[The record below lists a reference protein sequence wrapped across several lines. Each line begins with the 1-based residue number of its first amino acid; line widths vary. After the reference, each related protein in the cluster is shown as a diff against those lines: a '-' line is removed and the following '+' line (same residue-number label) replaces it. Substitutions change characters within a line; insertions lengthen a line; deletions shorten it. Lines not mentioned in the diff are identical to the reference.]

1 MPSLSSSVKLDNPL
15 IPNSNGWA
23 NHGLPAA
30 CAKATLPYVSGVS
43 SAGSPLYKV
52 NCTSAVDLEGW
63 DFGDTYQSGGI
74 PVTMGS
80 ASGACTFANNNM
92 NDSANIWAIGSHA
105 NMFYSGGTCPGGMTI
120 SNNYFDFKADTTWVG
135 SFTYGVQFNNLLG
148 NVTFKYNHW
157 GNAPYR
163 PVGFG
168 PSCSVNAAITADY
181 NDQNVAWQPTTLDA
195 AHGDSGVNFEC
206 TTSPA
211 AVSVTL
217 DDEYNFQLNNKGSS
231 SGTGAYVPANVG
243 NTPGLGLPFTFK
255 GNVVISNAF
264 DVPANITFPVSGT
277 LATVNSI
284 TNNYGDVNVTPV
296 NNGDYI
302 YNTTFGRI
310 GQWANNSSTIY
321 SSPTGY
327 EGMYVATSDG
337 TNPISPGQN
346 IGDPG
351 HPDMVCG
358 VSSHVCAKMFL
369 GNNLFSSFQFWGG
382 NAVGTYLFIE
392 PYANSSPFTA
402 GEALDDTGCAYSGQP
417 VGFNLIGANAGGTGT
432 YPSCSGGTAN
442 TIEMPLL
449 FSSGA
454 CSSLRVCVSTGQR
467 GTYNFG
473 ATPSQTNVTLNV
485 DAIGNPVSTT
495 LWMDDRAGVTSAS
508 GAFSVGAA
516 SVGLSSAYAFSANV
530 VGSVLWDSTQGA
542 AICTVASVTGTYT
555 VNCVGTTA
563 IASTGT
569 SDAVTFQGNG
579 PGGTGAGQPIA
590 YWNADVED
598 NQVDLSGAFHWVPYA
613 STYANLTPND
623 GTGSGGIQNSDL
635 NSGSSL
641 SSFITIN
648 PNTGIGTQYAPA
660 TGTFAP

>member
-1 MPSLSSSVKLDNPL
+1 MRRFLYALSALALTISIPAWAWIHGNNIVGFTYASCRVTATQSVDGCQNAPPIAFNGHTLPYIYRGSSNLNSYATSYLITGKGWTNTSLQSNPPNYHLPDHNVPSVDYPTGVNWAQLQTWAAANSVTMPSLSSSVKLDNPL

-243 NTPGLGLPFTFK
+243 NTPGLET
-255 GNVVISNAF
+255 
-264 DVPANITFPVSGT
+264 
-277 LATVNSI
+277 
-284 TNNYGDVNVTPV
+284 
-296 NNGDYI
+296 
-302 YNTTFGRI
+302 
-310 GQWANNSSTIY
+310 
-321 SSPTGY
+321 
-327 EGMYVATSDG
+327 
-337 TNPISPGQN
+337 
-346 IGDPG
+346 
-351 HPDMVCG
+351 
-358 VSSHVCAKMFL
+358 
-369 GNNLFSSFQFWGG
+369 
-382 NAVGTYLFIE
+382 
-392 PYANSSPFTA
+392 
-402 GEALDDTGCAYSGQP
+402 
-417 VGFNLIGANAGGTGT
+417 
-432 YPSCSGGTAN
+432 
-442 TIEMPLL
+442 
-449 FSSGA
+449 
-454 CSSLRVCVSTGQR
+454 
-467 GTYNFG
+467 
-473 ATPSQTNVTLNV
+473 
-485 DAIGNPVSTT
+485 
-495 LWMDDRAGVTSAS
+495 
-508 GAFSVGAA
+508 
-516 SVGLSSAYAFSANV
+516 
-530 VGSVLWDSTQGA
+530 
-542 AICTVASVTGTYT
+542 
-555 VNCVGTTA
+555 
-563 IASTGT
+563 
-569 SDAVTFQGNG
+569 
-579 PGGTGAGQPIA
+579 
-590 YWNADVED
+590 
-598 NQVDLSGAFHWVPYA
+598 
-613 STYANLTPND
+613 
-623 GTGSGGIQNSDL
+623 
-635 NSGSSL
+635 
-641 SSFITIN
+641 
-648 PNTGIGTQYAPA
+648 
-660 TGTFAP
+660 